1 MHKILRVLI
10 IIAMLI
16 TAYLLVLAWRDDYA
30 NPNKPANSASQTTTT
45 VVDNAS
51 GDLPNVTAAS
61 GDLPA
66 ATASGQAT
74 NGDVPQTGNTPPVET
89 KNLISVQT
97 DRYDIKIDPQGGDVV
112 YAALKQYNATLGSTE
127 PFVLLE
133 NNNTRTY
140 TAQSGLI
147 GVNGIDTA
155 DGRAEY
161 DYDKN
166 SYVMEEQD
174 SLTVPLTYRQGDVTI
189 TKTFTFT
196 KDKYPIEVSYNIN
209 NASTSAWQ
217 GQLFVQLKRDDSK
230 DPGMEDKGALSM
242 ATYMGGAWGTPDETY
257 NKLKFDNFNK
267 DKLNVSS
274 KEGWVAIVQHYFVS
288 AWTPD
293 NFTGQFFSRENQGNY
308 LIGFTSQPLTVAA
321 GKQNTLSA
329 TLYAGPK
336 VQTELNEV
344 AEGLNK
350 TVDYGT
356 LWPISKLLFT
366 LLLSIHSLIG
376 NWGWSIIGLTL
387 LVKVILMWISGK
399 SYYSMAKMRAIAPRL
414 QALKEEHGDDRMKMS
429 QAMMALY
436 KEEKVNPMAGC
447 LPMLMQMPIF
457 LALYWV
463 LVESVELRHAPWILW
478 IQDLSSMDAFFILPI
493 FMGVSMFVQQMLN
506 PQPTDPM
513 QARVM
518 KLLPIIFTVFMLF
531 FPAGLVLYWTVNN
544 LFSMTQQYF
553 MNKKVEKEQAMK
565 TTQEIASS

>member
-30 NPNKPANSASQTTTT
+30 NPNKPVNSASQTTTT
-45 VVDNAS
+45 VADNAS

-174 SLTVPLTYRQGDVTI
+174 SLTVPLTYRQSDVTI

>member
-30 NPNKPANSASQTTTT
+30 NPNKPVNSASQTTTK
-45 VVDNAS
+45 VADNAS

-166 SYVMEEQD
+166 SYVMGEQD

>member
-45 VVDNAS
+45 VADNAS

-166 SYVMEEQD
+166 SYVMGEQD